1 MRAYLRSKVTTRKD
15 WYFYMWSIAQW
26 SERLIVN
33 QEVAGSSPV
42 RPPKK
47 SDVFTELGR
56 LKMEGW
62 TMVVKRS

>member
-26 SERLIVN
+26 LERLIVN

-42 RPPKK
+42 RPPKI
-47 SDVFTELGR
+47 
-56 LKMEGW
+56 GW
-62 TMVVKRS
+62 VP